1 LEKLADNTMAERAK
15 EFIDKIIEGKQ
26 KTGIKIDVVEG

>member
-1 LEKLADNTMAERAK
+1 MAERAK